1 MKNKNIVARS
11 QNFADWY
18 TSVIKEAKLVE
29 YGPVKGTMFFLPNGW
44 AIWKAIQDEIDKE
57 FRKMGVQNIQLP
69 LLIKQSDFQK
79 EKEHVEGFGPELF
92 TVTTSRKEAM
102 AEPLVIRPTS
112 EITFCQC
119 FKTQLRSFNDLPILY
134 NQWCS
139 VCRVEKNTRPFLRN
153 TEFHWQELHTIHASK
168 EEAMKQA
175 LKTLE
180 VYKDFVTNTLC
191 MPVLVGE
198 KTVNERFAG
207 AENTY
212 TLEALMQDGQALQCA
227 TSHYLAHNFS
237 KAYEVRYQTKDNKFD
252 YVYQTSAG
260 ISTRI
265 IGGLIMLHSDDNGLV
280 LPFKVAPTQIAI
292 ILVKPDEKTLA
303 FAKQI
308 KNELAES
315 YRVILDDSDKGLG
328 FKINNYQTQGVP
340 FCLVIGSQEAQK
352 NEVTFIRRDLNEK
365 IAVKYD
371 ELKKFIKYNI
381 FNYQQALYNN
391 ANNHLQS
398 SIVEVSNFHD
408 FKKAIAEKKIA
419 LAYFDDTPENEKKLK
434 EATGATAR
442 CIKLAGVTDKKCF
455 FTDKT
460 ATHLIYFARAY

>member
-1 MKNKNIVARS
+1 MKNKNIVSR
-11 QNFADWY
+11 QENFADWY
-18 TSVIKEAKLVE
+18 TSIIKEAKLVE

-44 AIWKAIQDEIDKE
+44 AIWQSIQQEIDRQ
-57 FRKMGVQNIQLP
+57 FAKMGVKNIQLP
-69 LLIKQSDFQK
+69 LLIKQADFLK

-92 TVTTSRKEAM
+92 TVTTSRKETM

-168 EEAMKQA
+168 EEAQKQA

-180 VYKDFVTNTLC
+180 IYKEFITDYLC
-191 MPVLVGE
+191 IPVIVGE
-198 KTVNERFAG
+198 KTANERFAG

-212 TLEALMQDGQALQCA
+212 TCEALMQDGQALQCA
-227 TSHYLAHNFS
+227 TSHYLGQNFA
-237 KAYEVRYQTKDNKFD
+237 KAYEVKYQTKDNKFD
-252 YVYQTSAG
+252 FVHQTSAG

-265 IGGLIMLHSDDNGLV
+265 IGGLIMSHSDDNGLV
-280 LPFKVAPTQIAI
+280 LPFKVAPIQIAI
-292 ILVKPDEKTLA
+292 ILVMPDEKTTA
-303 FAKQI
+303 FAKNVQ
-308 KNELAES
+308 KELADT
-315 YRVILDDSDKGLG
+315 YRVILDDSDKGFG

-340 FCLVIGSQEAQK
+340 FCLVIGSQEASK

-365 IAVKYD
+365 VAVKYD

-381 FNYQQALYNN
+381 FNYQKALYSS
-391 ANNHLQS
+391 ANNRLQS
-398 SIVEVSNFHD
+398 SIVEVANLHD

-419 LAYFDDTPENEKKLK
+419 LAYFDDNPENEKKLK
-434 EATGATAR
+434 EMTGATAR
-442 CIKLAGVTDKKCF
+442 CIKLAGVQDKKCF
-455 FTDKT
+455 LTEKP